1 MVIATASDEGHP
13 LERYRRTWELHGSWS
28 YPFISQKL
36 ETHQNLEVFEE
47 KTNQQNAT
55 TRRRPVPWSEYPHQ
69 FCCSSSI
76 NMKQKKTLI
85 LSHPLFILPPRNHG
99 FLLGILHIS
108 WDISGRSVEERGM
121 GSGFAPR
128 EASQSSF
135 RLWNPTCWTKWDDET
150 SGNMGH
156 IVRIFS
162 VPLSL
167 FLCSHTWTLLE
178 FLGRMDDLL
187 WAAGPSH
194 WITGPDFSSRTCN
207 FRRKLNGQI
216 SLVTI
221 RNLGGS

>member
-76 NMKQKKTLI
+76 NMKQKKHWYYPIPCLYYPPKPWFFVGHFAHI
-85 LSHPLFILPPRNHG
+85 LGH
-99 FLLGILHIS
+99 LGTVCWRTGNGIWLRTS
-108 WDISGRSVEERGM
+108 WSIPVIVSPVKSNVLDEVGRRDIWKYGTYCSDFFRSLK
-121 GSGFAPR
+121 P
-128 EASQSSF
+128 
-135 RLWNPTCWTKWDDET
+135 
-150 SGNMGH
+150 
-156 IVRIFS
+156 
-162 VPLSL
+162 

-187 WAAGPSH
+187 RAAGPSH